1 MIFPLQ
7 TQDRVSGTHSLAPS
21 RCLTQG
27 ICRVSCQMK
36 ATISFDSLE
45 FSRLQDRRL
54 MYASFSSPANSIGLM
69 QPLWRPCDKVDT
81 WTDVIRAKDGSPKL
95 GTWGLTAML
104 ILYYTIGKCWRD
116 GDFVCVCVCVCVK
129 EGDSRAKQS

>member
-1 MIFPLQ
+1 MI
-7 TQDRVSGTHSLAPS
+7 TKYS
-21 RCLTQG
+21 
-27 ICRVSCQMK
+27 
-36 ATISFDSLE
+36 
-45 FSRLQDRRL
+45 

-104 ILYYTIGKCWRD
+104 ILYYTIGN
-116 GDFVCVCVCVCVK
+116 GDPSVVGKKNALSPV
-129 EGDSRAKQS
+129 GL